1 VEPDTRKLAGLE
13 QRQGTVVIR
22 LDDGEV
28 LEVAP
33 DAVPSDMPQ
42 VGGSLGFPLLASLR
56 EAAARKKAAQRLF
69 VLLDRKLMTRT
80 RLRGK
85 LLDAGHAEHAVDAV
99 LDQGEAAGLFSDR
112 AFAEA
117 FCRDTL
123 RGKAV
128 GGFWLVS
135 KLREKGVGADL
146 AREVVRDSLTPEM
159 EHDLALQA
167 ARRRWRRESAG
178 DQRAL
183 ARVQRFL
190 ASRGF
195 AASIC
200 RAAAEATRPDAPCNS
215 GPEDRS

>member
-1 VEPDTRKLAGLE
+1 MERDEYKLAGLE
-13 QRQGTVVIR
+13 ERPGTVVIR

-33 DAVPSDMPQ
+33 DAVPPDLPQ

-56 EAAARKKAAQRLF
+56 EAAARKQAARRLF
-69 VLLDRKLMTRT
+69 AILDRKQMSRA
-80 RLRGK
+80 RLRRK
-85 LLDAGHAEHAVDAV
+85 LVDAGHAENVVDAV
-99 LDQGEAAGLFSDR
+99 LDQGEASGLISDR

-117 FCRDTL
+117 FCRDAL
-123 RGKAV
+123 RAKAV

-146 AREVVRDSLTPEM
+146 ARDVVGSSLLPEL
-159 EHDLALQA
+159 EHDLAIQA
-167 ARRRWRRESAG
+167 AQRRWRRESSS
-178 DQRAL
+178 DRRAL
-183 ARVQRFL
+183 ARIQRFL

-200 RAAAEATRPDAPCNS
+200 RAAAEETRPDAPCNS